1 MQEVV
6 GVWVRLFV
14 HEGDALVQLEVEVS
28 LFSPTL
34 TVATTL
40 AKGFSTLL
48 TTRRVHDLSH
58 HL

>member
-1 MQEVV
+1 M
-6 GVWVRLFV
+6 WVRLFV

-34 TVATTL
+34 TVAITG
-40 AKGFSTLL
+40 AKGFSTVL